1 MMRKITLLLTVI
13 TIIFA
18 ACFLFASCS
27 DDSVDVSESGGFV
40 SADAGTSDSVS
51 VIESGE
57 KEAEIKYNIVLSATE
72 MELDVGESKI
82 LHATCGNKPVG
93 FESSD
98 NSVATVAA
106 DGTITAKALGTA
118 YITVSADGKTKIC
131 KVTVIKTEWT
141 VVIVGESS
149 ITAKAPFNKE
159 FTAAIYKNGEKYY
172 AVVDWTITGGA
183 ELAADGNTVR
193 IYTEKAGTYMLTA
206 TYKDVSVS
214 VAITVIAD

>member
-1 MMRKITLLLTVI
+1 MMKRITLLLTVLA
-13 TIIFA
+13 IIFA
-18 ACFLFASCS
+18 ACFSFAACS
-27 DDSVDVSESGGFV
+27 DDGSG
-40 SADAGTSDSVS
+40 SDGSSGSKTSVS
-51 VIESGE
+51 VIDSGD
-57 KEAEIKYNIVLSATE
+57 KDAEIKYNIVLSETE
-72 MELDVGESKI
+72 IELDVGNSKI
-82 LHATCGNKPVG
+82 LHATCGNKPVS

-98 NSVATVAA
+98 ASVAEVSA
-106 DGTITAKALGTA
+106 DGNITAKALGTA

-193 IYTEKAGTYMLTA
+193 TYIETAGNYTLTA
-206 TYKDVSVS
+206 TYKGVSVS
-214 VAITVIAD
+214 VAITVIAE

>member
-1 MMRKITLLLTVI
+1 MMRKTTLLLTVI

-18 ACFLFASCS
+18 ACFSFASCS
-27 DDSVDVSESGGFV
+27 DDSADVSESGSFV
-40 SADAGTSDSVS
+40 SSDTKTSVS
-51 VIESGE
+51 VIESGD
-57 KEAEIKYNIVLSATE
+57 KDADIKYNIVLSETE
-72 MELDVGESKI
+72 IELDVGESKI
-82 LHATCGNKPVG
+82 LHATCGNKPVS

-131 KVTVIKTEWT
+131 KVTVVKTEWT

-149 ITAKAPFNKE
+149 ITAKSPFNKE

-172 AVVDWTITGGA
+172 AVVDWTVTGGA
-183 ELAADGNTVR
+183 ELTADGNTVR
-193 IYTEKAGTYMLTA
+193 IYAEKAGTYTLTA
-206 TYKDVSVS
+206 TYKGVSAS